1 MLKSFDRSG
10 LGVFQPGT
18 LNPVLLSLGSYKFS
32 CKIQVIISSDP
43 MTAKYQNRTSLKL
56 PESNQVVVVGAGPV
70 GLVASLLLSN
80 YQVPHVLVEQLAEP
94 DTHPQAHFIN
104 CRSMEILRELNGLDQ
119 VIRDQCAPLDEWR
132 RFVYCT
138 DLLDLPG
145 RRQINPESAD
155 ALLGVVDHFA
165 DAPVEKHSP
174 TQEAHFPQHDF
185 VQLLRREVLASKFC
199 RLVEGWH
206 ADVRENRHY
215 VTVTLT
221 NGQSGRCQ
229 CLQTQFL
236 VGADGAHSS
245 IRKQLGI
252 ELISKIGTLQH
263 LINVHFHSSELAQ
276 WLHSRIPAMLYFVY
290 SSAGI
295 AVLVAHA
302 FKRGEFVAQ
311 IPFFPPHQRVEDFDD
326 YRCIALLRRLAGRPI
341 NIKIKSIRTWRM
353 GVWEAS
359 RFRSRWG
366 RCFLIGDA
374 AHQFPPA
381 GGFGMNTGIQDAHN
395 LIWKIARVLGS
406 GNLDF
411 FEFTEPLLASYEDER
426 RPIARLNATI
436 SVQNFEKTLRIPRDI
451 GLNWNIANLL
461 NRWLD
466 RIPAPQ
472 ALKRICFHA
481 AMRLGLKQ
489 IGWLKANHFIGR
501 RRRRALRRTFKDAK
515 LKTLQLLFPGQDLGF
530 AYKEGWMDGWNKFG
544 AAQFDPFTFEPAFKL
559 GGRIPHFWLVDRE
572 GRKFSVLELPLLM
585 MGTDYIPCCVMLI
598 DGKADQISEA
608 YEVTQN
614 SEFQPIVIAEIKQRF
629 ELESKTHFSFL
640 QNRPLFL
647 PPCFAVLTRPDG
659 HIAWLHTIP

>member
-1 MLKSFDRSG
+1 
-10 LGVFQPGT
+10 
-18 LNPVLLSLGSYKFS
+18 
-32 CKIQVIISSDP
+32 
-43 MTAKYQNRTSLKL
+43 LKL
-56 PESNQVVVVGAGPV
+56 PKYNKVVVVGAGPV

-80 YQVPHVLVEQLAEP
+80 YHVPHVLVEQLAEP

-138 DLLDLPG
+138 GLLDLPD
-145 RRQINPESAD
+145 RRRINPESAD

-165 DAPVEKHSP
+165 DAPVEEHSP

-206 ADVRENRHY
+206 ADVRENRHR

-221 NGQSGRCQ
+221 DGQTGRRQ
-229 CLQTQFL
+229 WLQTKFL

-252 ELISKIGTLQH
+252 ELIGDIGILQH
-263 LINVHFHSSELAQ
+263 LINVHFYSSELAE

-290 SSAGI
+290 ASAGI

-311 IPFFPPHQRVEDFDD
+311 IPFFPPHQRAQDFDD
-326 YRCIALLRRLAGRPI
+326 HRCIALLRRLAGRPI
-341 NIKIKSIRTWRM
+341 NINIKSIRTWRM

-366 RCFLIGDA
+366 HCFLIGDA

-395 LIWKIARVLGS
+395 LIWKLARALGS
-406 GNLDF
+406 ENLDS

-426 RPIARLNATI
+426 RPVARLNATI
-436 SVQNFEKTLRIPRDI
+436 SVQNFEKTLLIPKAI
-451 GLNWNIANLL
+451 GLNWNTANLL
-461 NRWLD
+461 SRWLD

-472 ALKRICFHA
+472 ALKHTCFHT

-489 IGWLKANHFIGR
+489 IDWLNANHFIGR
-501 RRRRALRRTFKDAK
+501 HRRQALRKIFKDAK
-515 LKTLQLLFPGQDLGF
+515 QKTLQLLFPGQDLGF
-530 AYKEGWMDGWNKFG
+530 AYKEGWLAWRNKS
-544 AAQFDPFTFEPAFKL
+544 AADHFDPFTFEPAFKL
-559 GGRIPHFWLVDRE
+559 GGRIPHFWMIDRD
-572 GRKFSVLELPLLM
+572 GRKFSVLDLPLLM
-585 MGTDYIPCCVMLI
+585 MDADYMPCYVMLI
-598 DGKADQISEA
+598 AGKAEQTPEIYDVI
-608 YEVTQN
+608 QN
-614 SEFQPIVIAEIKQRF
+614 RGFQPIVIAEIKQQS
-629 ELESKTHFSFL
+629 ELKSKTHFSFH
-640 QNRPLFL
+640 QNRPFFL
-647 PPCFAVLTRPDG
+647 PPYFAVLTRPDG
-659 HIAWLHTIP
+659 HIAWLHTTP